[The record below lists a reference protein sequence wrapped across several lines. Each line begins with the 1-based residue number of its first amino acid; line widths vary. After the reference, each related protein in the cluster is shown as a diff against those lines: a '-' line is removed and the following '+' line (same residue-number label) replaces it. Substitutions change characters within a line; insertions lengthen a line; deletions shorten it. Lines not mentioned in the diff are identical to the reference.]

1 MQQPDRIQQA
11 LSVGLFQS
19 GMVMTKARSPE
30 GKGFRLK
37 MHEKNPDLP
46 LSPLYV
52 NLRLLRSE
60 LLVKQVAIMA
70 YRHMLIEVCARR
82 SDFGFDRL
90 ADLPTAAT
98 PLVSTLADALDIPQI
113 TPRADK
119 KGHGTGATIDGTYEL
134 GMTVA
139 LIDDLITAGTS
150 KIEYVEILRDAG
162 LVVNDVFVLVD
173 RMQGG
178 VEELEQHGLL
188 VHAFLTIET
197 LMDFG
202 FQNGLV
208 DQHDYDAI
216 MEYIQPQGG

>member
-1 MQQPDRIQQA
+1 MLSRALIQQR

-19 GMVMTKARSPE
+19 GMVLTKAKSPE

-37 MHEKNPDLP
+37 LHQTHPDAP
-46 LSPLYV
+46 LSPLYI

-60 LLVKQVAIMA
+60 LMVKRAAVLA
-70 YRHMLIEVCARR
+70 YQQMLMELYERR
-82 SDFGFDRL
+82 PNFFFDRL

-98 PLVSTLADALDIPQI
+98 PLVSSLSDLVDIPQI

-119 KGHGTGATIDGTYEL
+119 KGHGTGATIDGTYTP

-139 LIDDLITAGTS
+139 MIDDLITAGNS
-150 KIEYVEILRDAG
+150 KIEYVEILRNAG

-178 VEELEQHGLL
+178 VEELEQHELQ
-188 VHAFLTIET
+188 VHAFLTIEQV
-197 LMDFG
+197 LDYG
-202 FQNGLV
+202 FQNGLLHQ
-208 DQHDYDAI
+208 DDYDEI
-216 MEYIQPQGG
+216 MNYIQPQGG